1 MIPVNVVFWLLA
13 RFAVFAAIIS
23 LLTGHVEAGMA
34 FGFAWVFFSCVSWI
48 LTPLLEFTPSTDASA
63 ATASADLTE
72 GYWEASAELARVARR
87 FRSGS

>member
-1 MIPVNVVFWLLA
+1 MNVVFWLLA

-23 LLTGHVEAGMA
+23 LLTGHVEAGMV

-48 LTPLLEFTPSTDASA
+48 LTPPPGPTPSTGTAA
-63 ATASADLTE
+63 ATASADLAE
-72 GYWEASAELARVARR
+72 GYWEASAELARAARQ

>member
-1 MIPVNVVFWLLA
+1 MNVVFWLLA

-34 FGFAWVFFSCVSWI
+34 FGFAWVFLSAVSWL
-48 LTPLLEFTPSTDASA
+48 LTPPPEPTPPTNTAT
-63 ATASADLTE
+63 ATASTDLTE